1 MSRKSDTCFNKL
13 NGRPLSEYYSKSEAL
28 ESASYTKRKF
38 GQNLIPY
45 KCDSCGFWHLSPKNR
60 QTPSTTCKY
69 CTDRNGNY
77 KELYQSKSDAEKRA
91 KILARE
97 NHVKL
102 KVYQCPYSDG
112 WHLTKK

>member
-13 NGRPLSEYYSKSEAL
+13 NGRPLSEYYSKTEAL
-28 ESASYTKRKF
+28 ESADYAKRKF
-38 GQNLIPY
+38 GQNLVPY
-45 KCDSCGFWHLSPKNR
+45 KCNNCGFWHLSPKNR
-60 QTPSTTCKY
+60 QTPSKTCPY

-77 KELYQSKSDAEKRA
+77 KELYQTKTDAEKRA
-91 KILARE
+91 KILFQE

-102 KVYQCPYSDG
+102 SVYKCPYSNG